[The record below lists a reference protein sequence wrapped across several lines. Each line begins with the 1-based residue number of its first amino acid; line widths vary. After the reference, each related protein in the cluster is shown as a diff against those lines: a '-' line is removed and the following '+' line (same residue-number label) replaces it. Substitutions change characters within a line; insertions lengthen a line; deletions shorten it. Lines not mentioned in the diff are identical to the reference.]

1 MIEQQGRVVA
11 VDSGEALVQ
20 LGGRAGC
27 PACDA
32 GRGCGAG
39 VFGRILRRRA
49 VVMTFDNHLEARAG
63 QAVVVGLPEAWFLS
77 LVARF
82 YLFPLL
88 AGLAGGALGHYVSGL
103 TDAGAGFRDLFTLTA
118 ALLGG
123 AGAFWRNHKW
133 SGEFPGSLDVHLLRV
148 VDDHERDNH

>member
-39 VFGRILRRRA
+39 LFGRMLRRRGA
-49 VVMTFDNHLEARAG
+49 VMTFDNHLEARAG
-63 QAVVVGLPEAWFLS
+63 QAVVVGLPETWFLS

-103 TDAGAGFRDLFTLTA
+103 FGAGIGFGDLLTLIA

-123 AGAFWRNHKW
+123 AVAFWRNHKW
-133 SGEFPGSLDVHLLRV
+133 SGEFPGSPDVHLLRV
-148 VDDHERDNH
+148 VDNDE